1 MAGIQVIDEFKKEI
15 AKGRVLVRVRP
26 NVRESCL
33 AGFDDGRKVWLLDIA
48 APAEDNQANVEVVR
62 FLSRMIGSRV
72 RIRSGLT
79 SKQKYV
85 ELAGKLS

>member
-1 MAGIQVIDEFKKEI
+1 MIDEFKKEI

-26 NVRESCL
+26 NVRKSCL
-33 AGFDDGRKVWLLDIA
+33 VGFDDGRKAWLLDIA

-62 FLSRMIGSRV
+62 FLSKMVGVRV

-79 SKQKYV
+79 SRQKYV
-85 ELAGKLS
+85 EIAGKLS